1 MQWGAKMNLNEIV
14 RGQLVRVVSNGV
26 VGQVRQVSEK
36 GNVGIMVNGNIRW
49 VKPADLEP
57 RHE

>member
-1 MQWGAKMNLNEIV
+1 MNLNEIV